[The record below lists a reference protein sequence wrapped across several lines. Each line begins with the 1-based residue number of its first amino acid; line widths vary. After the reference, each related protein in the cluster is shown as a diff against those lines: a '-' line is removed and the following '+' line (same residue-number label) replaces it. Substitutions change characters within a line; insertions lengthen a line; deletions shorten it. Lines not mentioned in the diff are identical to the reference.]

1 MKNLRERE
9 KKMKKLKNKKAK
21 TNKECFFILYLKKVF
36 SEEINDKVQ
45 FTSSEDKNNIPKCIL
60 TKEKDEYIIKI
71 FKFNP
76 TKDIK
81 NKLEFFY
88 DGKKYNLSFDKP
100 KDKTFLFDVD
110 ITSQSSKRGLD
121 QTKIDITEKMN
132 YFDEALSV
140 QKEYE
145 KMKTL
150 YNDSINL
157 CNKKSSFQFLI
168 NIFIKV
174 YNTELC
180 SKLLDIFCKK
190 IDKLVE
196 NNNKENLQK
205 YKFDF
210 DQIIEN
216 RDDIVSK
223 FNLNPIDFYGL
234 IFCYL
239 NICNKEKFKELFNK
253 LSTKEEGKK
262 IIFEVMLTYKLFL
275 KKQIDISNELLNE
288 FIKYSTNK
296 DFKIFKDDALYYLKD
311 INTFLDIIENN
322 KIDIIK
328 IKHFEPIEALK
339 ITDEEDIKFGIINP
353 KIEKMTDFSKDKK
366 KIL

>member
-1 MKNLRERE
+1 M
-9 KKMKKLKNKKAK
+9 
-21 TNKECFFILYLKKVF
+21 
-36 SEEINDKVQ
+36 
-45 FTSSEDKNNIPKCIL
+45 
-60 TKEKDEYIIKI
+60 
-71 FKFNP
+71 
-76 TKDIK
+76 
-81 NKLEFFY
+81 
-88 DGKKYNLSFDKP
+88 SFDKP

-239 NICNKEKFKELFNK
+239 NNI
-253 LSTKEEGKK
+253 
-262 IIFEVMLTYKLFL
+262 
-275 KKQIDISNELLNE
+275 
-288 FIKYSTNK
+288 
-296 DFKIFKDDALYYLKD
+296 
-311 INTFLDIIENN
+311 
-322 KIDIIK
+322 
-328 IKHFEPIEALK
+328 
-339 ITDEEDIKFGIINP
+339 
-353 KIEKMTDFSKDKK
+353 
-366 KIL
+366 